1 VRVLR
6 EHRCAC
12 VHSVHAIDS
21 EHQRTYGRASSP
33 ARAYDI
39 QPRACAVSSR
49 VAYSTR
55 LRSEQPTPYEQL
67 LQVVLR
73 VHRREVVQPRERM
86 CKAQVVAALHTTKR
100 QKPAA
105 RPTLPGRVLHGA
117 RGILRLHGRNAPR
130 RASLTQT
137 LKQAQRRALGSA
149 RKSTTATQQW
159 PGLAWP
165 GRPDRSAA
173 QRTCTCC
180 AMRTVSC
187 IAWIA
192 SATYPKRK

>member
-1 VRVLR
+1 MRVLR

-39 QPRACAVSSR
+39 QPR

-55 LRSEQPTPYEQL
+55 LRSEKPTPYEQL

-86 CKAQVVAALHTTKR
+86 CKAQVVAALHPTKR

-105 RPTLPGRVLHGA
+105 RPTL
-117 RGILRLHGRNAPR
+117 R
-130 RASLTQT
+130 RA
-137 LKQAQRRALGSA
+137 A
-149 RKSTTATQQW
+149 
-159 PGLAWP
+159 
-165 GRPDRSAA
+165 
-173 QRTCTCC
+173 CC
-180 AMRTVSC
+180 AVPEAYCACMG
-187 IAWIA
+187 
-192 SATYPKRK
+192 ATHRAVRHSRKR